1 MRVYLISGH
10 RDLTD
15 EEFRNYYADKIRK
28 SNAEFPNCVYIVG
41 DNPGCDKYAQ
51 DYLRK
56 IGVSPARVIIYYRT
70 ATPPA
75 NIHKCETKAFDTN
88 NEKNI
93 AMVNHSTHDIAWIR
107 PGEVDSEPGKNIE
120 RRRIAA
126 RTKISK
132 TAASIL
138 NK

>member
-1 MRVYLISGH
+1 MRVYLINGH
-10 RDLTD
+10 RDLTL
-15 EEFRNYYADKIRK
+15 EEFENHYHGKIRK
-28 SNAEFPNCVYIVG
+28 SNAEFPNCIYIVG

-56 IGVSPARVIIYYRT
+56 IGVSPTRVIIYYRT
-70 ATPPA
+70 ATPPV
-75 NIHKCETKAFDTN
+75 NTHKCKTKSFDTN

-93 AMVNHSTHDIAWIR
+93 AMVNHSTHDIVWVRSDEI
-107 PGEVDSEPGKNIE
+107 GSELGKNIE
-120 RRRIAA
+120 RRRT

-138 NK
+138 SK